1 MLAISVFDNGRGRDV
16 DAVTAGLA
24 LMTEQSL
31 VMTSKDPS
39 CHTRAAKY
47 DPASHGEER
56 ESRIRENRQ
65 RWPVPRVQTC
75 AESVPWGCRGAFL
88 SSCEQRVE
96 VTLSSVISQRQTE
109 QQRNL
114 RTRGPMLDG
123 GDRRTRPGR
132 GASCVLIPAKVISTA

>member
-1 MLAISVFDNGRGRDV
+1 
-16 DAVTAGLA
+16 
-24 LMTEQSL
+24 MTGQIL

-109 QQRNL
+109 QQGRL
-114 RTRGPMLDG
+114 RTKVPVLDG
-123 GDRRTRPGR
+123 LRRTRPGR
-132 GASCVLIPAKVISTA
+132 ETSCGFFTVKVISIAQIVPEGTYKERTALVFAP